1 VNFVGIFKSAL
12 MSFQSSMLKPVNFPP
27 SCITKGGTILV
38 ATLISDEGELAAKDE
53 DEIAVTNISNAMSN
67 ANIEYFL
74 KRILV
79 I

>member
-1 VNFVGIFKSAL
+1 
-12 MSFQSSMLKPVNFPP
+12 M
-27 SCITKGGTILV
+27 